1 MSKDKTKYL
10 VVKQFYRR
18 EIPRR
23 MCDTLQQAR
32 RVAAACRQKS
42 LATNIDIHLAQ
53 QDITTW
59 LACVVIYRV
68 DGDGRVVEYVES
80 I

>member
-1 MSKDKTKYL
+1 MSKDTPKYL
-10 VVKQFYRR
+10 VVKQFFRR

-23 MCDTLQQAR
+23 VCNTLEQAR

-53 QDITTW
+53 QDITAW

-68 DGDGRVVEYVES
+68 DGDGRVVEYVEA